1 MGERDVSKH
10 FDRDCTE
17 LQSRIRRSF
26 QTVIIN
32 SGTFKTERDVKFDS
46 PTWISL
52 LLIVF
57 IFYLVV
63 DAVLVQVVS
72 VNVKSYVSCLL

>member
-1 MGERDVSKH
+1 MGERDVSKN
-10 FDRDCTE
+10 FDPDCTE

-32 SGTFKTERDVKFDS
+32 SGTFQTERDVKFDS